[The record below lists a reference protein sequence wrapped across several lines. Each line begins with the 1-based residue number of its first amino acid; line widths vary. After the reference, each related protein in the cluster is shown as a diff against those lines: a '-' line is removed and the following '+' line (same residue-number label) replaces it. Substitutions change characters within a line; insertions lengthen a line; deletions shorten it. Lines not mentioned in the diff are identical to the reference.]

1 MTSEG
6 PLLTCGAD
14 MKNCKLVEGKTLD
27 DVVAYFSQREQEQER
42 RYESLAENREKIIK
56 LFQDYIDGVKADI
69 HTMQITLSSPTK
81 PATKPKE
88 KSK

>member
-1 MTSEG
+1 
-6 PLLTCGAD
+6 